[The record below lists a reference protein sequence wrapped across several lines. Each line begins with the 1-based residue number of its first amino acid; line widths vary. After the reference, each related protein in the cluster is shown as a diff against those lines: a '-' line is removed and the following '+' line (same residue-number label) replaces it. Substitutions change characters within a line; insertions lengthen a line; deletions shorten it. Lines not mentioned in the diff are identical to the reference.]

1 MVTPAVDGSASA
13 KPDEPELDR
22 GTVLFWN
29 GRFGWARVDRGGADV
44 YLGVPELV
52 RAGIARL
59 EAGTRLVFEVRKSTH
74 GRKPWAAKIR
84 LEATP

>member
-1 MVTPAVDGSASA
+1 MPEHVPTTIDA
-13 KPDEPELDR
+13 KADEPELDC

-29 GRFGWARVDRGGADV
+29 GRFGWARVDRSGRDV

-52 RAGIARL
+52 RAGIAHL

-74 GRKPWAAKIR
+74 GRKPWAARIR

>member
-1 MVTPAVDGSASA
+1 MPQQTNIVA
-13 KPDEPELDR
+13 KADEPELDS

-44 YLGVPELV
+44 YLGARELV

-59 EAGTRLVFEVRKSTH
+59 EPGARLVFERRKSTH
-74 GRKPWAAKIR
+74 GRKPWAARIR
-84 LEATP
+84 LEATA

>member
-74 GRKPWAAKIR
+74 GCKPWAAKIR